1 MQRNGSVHSEEEEE
15 PRAAKTRAES
25 ASPRLFAAEDAAAAP
40 DSVGR

>member
-1 MQRNGSVHSEEEEE
+1 MQRNGSVHSEEEE